1 MKCYRWVLPWL
12 LIAPLWGQ
20 GQTPGQN
27 QEPEQDLTTPA
38 QGLASPDQTPAQTQD
53 QGQNKEQSD
62 SPKQNSGTSK
72 DRLFYTLPNFLT
84 LENAG
89 QVPPLST
96 AEKLKVTARTSFD
109 PVEYLWIGALAGIGQ
124 AENSEPSFGQGAAGY
139 AKRYGM
145 QFADGT
151 IENFMSK
158 AIFPS
163 LLHQDP
169 RYFQS
174 GKGSF
179 LHRVGYAAG
188 RIVLTR
194 SDSGQ
199 TQFNYSEVFG
209 AAVAAG
215 ISTYTYHPRDER
227 DVRNA
232 VDVWATQMGLDA
244 LGYVM
249 VEFWPDIR
257 RKLHKSKS
265 EQSP

>member
-1 MKCYRWVLPWL
+1 MKRYCWVLPWL
-12 LIAPLWGQ
+12 LTASLWGQ
-20 GQTPGQN
+20 AQTPGQN
-27 QEPEQDLTTPA
+27 QVTDQDLTAPVQTP
-38 QGLASPDQTPAQTQD
+38 ASPDQTPD
-53 QGQNKEQSD
+53 QAQNKEQSD
-62 SPKQNSGTSK
+62 SPKQVSGTSK
-72 DRLFYTLPNFLT
+72 DRLFYALPNFLT

-89 QVPPLST
+89 QVPPLTT
-96 AEKLKVTARTSFD
+96 AEKFKVTARTTFD

-145 QFADGT
+145 QFADGA

-179 LHRVGYAAG
+179 LRRVRYAAS
-188 RIVLTR
+188 RIVITR
-194 SDSGQ
+194 SDAGK
-199 TQFNYSEVFG
+199 TQFNYSEIFG
-209 AAVAAG
+209 AAVAAS
-215 ISTYTYHPRDER
+215 ISTFTYHPRDER
-227 DVRNA
+227 DVRSA
-232 VDVWATQMGLDA
+232 IDVWATQMSFDA
-244 LGYVM
+244 LGYV
-249 VEFWPDIR
+249 VIEFWPDIR

-265 EQSP
+265 EQTP